1 MPYNNAMQ
9 RAVEKHTGRA
19 ESAASHSAL
28 SARSEGQRAAA
39 DRNRYASRTS
49 IGNVAAEHSARVLS
63 AGGEAGN
70 ARWNRQHVPVGA
82 SHSTPSV
89 SARAPE

>member
-1 MPYNNAMQ
+1 MKLFFRGP
-9 RAVEKHTGRA
+9 GRRLTNRWSGRVLDKVPSSYVGA
-19 ESAASHSAL
+19 
-28 SARSEGQRAAA
+28 RAAQL
-39 DRNRYASRTS
+39 NRYASRTS

>member
-9 RAVEKHTGRA
+9 RAVERHTGRA

-49 IGNVAAEHSARVLS
+49 IGNIAARHPARVLS

-70 ARWNRQHVPVGA
+70 AQWYRQCAPVGA
-82 SHSTPSV
+82 SHSTSSV